1 MPRFMAA
8 ALALVFC
15 WTAVAGAQTTPGTD
29 VKNATSSASAAPKRG
44 AARLKQRVDAPVV
57 RLLKTRIDAIDWED
71 RTFGDVIEWLEGLA
85 PVNVVVS
92 WRELE
97 AVGIDRDT
105 PVTLRLRDATA
116 ASILTTVLE
125 QLGEG
130 DTVRWRGQGD
140 TLKISTRE
148 AFNRKL
154 HTRVYDVA
162 DIVFPVPDFP
172 TPNIGGMGGGGGFG
186 GGGLGGGGLGGGG
199 FGGGGF
205 GGGGLGGGGLGG
217 GGLGGGG
224 VGGGGL
230 GGGLGGGG
238 FGGGGIGGG
247 GFGGGGSGG
256 QGGGGAGQGTGQDAS
271 VEENLEKLVELIKNT
286 VEPESWDDAGGKGTI
301 RIWRQSLV
309 IRNNIEVH
317 EKIGGPFYVED
328 F

>member
-1 MPRFMAA
+1 MPRSMTT
-8 ALALVFC
+8 ALALVL
-15 WTAVAGAQTTPGTD
+15 WLTSLGGAQTTSSTG
-29 VKNATSSASAAPKRG
+29 VKNESSSTSPAAKRTP
-44 AARLKQRVDAPVV
+44 ARLKARVDAPVV
-57 RLLKTRIDAIDWED
+57 QLLKMRVDAIDWED

-92 WRELE
+92 WREME

-105 PVTLRLRDATA
+105 PLTLRMRDATV

-130 DTVRWRGQGD
+130 DTVRWRGQGN

-148 AFNRKL
+148 AFNRKM

-162 DIVFPVPDFP
+162 DLVFPVPDFP
-172 TPNIGGMGGGGGFG
+172 TPNIGPVGGGGGFGGGGGLGGGGLG

-199 FGGGGF
+199 FGGGGLGGGGLGGGDF
-205 GGGGLGGGGLGG
+205 GGGGLGGGF
-217 GGLGGGG
+217 
-224 VGGGGL
+224 
-230 GGGLGGGG
+230 GGGG
-238 FGGGGIGGG
+238 FGGGGFGGG
-247 GFGGGGSGG
+247 GFGG
-256 QGGGGAGQGTGQDAS
+256 QGGGGTGQGAGQEGS

-286 VEPESWDDAGGKGTI
+286 IEPESWDDTGGKGTI